1 MIFVDAG
8 MDFYKLLF
16 LKYKIIVELSCGGM
30 NMFVWMY
37 VALEKTNLHC
47 CKQCSLSWTCVVCV
61 YHFNSLHRIFYKHE
75 DENEALNKYFNI
87 DYV

>member
-37 VALEKTNLHC
+37 VWHLEKTL
-47 CKQCSLSWTCVVCV
+47 L
-61 YHFNSLHRIFYKHE
+61 
-75 DENEALNKYFNI
+75 
-87 DYV
+87 